1 MKFIDNFP
9 FPLLIVLTLFMLGA
23 PFVPEPHLVEKMRML
38 SEGTLTRP
46 LDMFDVVWHLLPA
59 VLLALKLYRKHTGDS
74 SNK

>member
-1 MKFIDNFP
+1 
-9 FPLLIVLTLFMLGA
+9 
-23 PFVPEPHLVEKMRML
+23 MRML